1 METILANAKL
11 LSGGEEF
18 RGAVIFE
25 DGVIKAIDGG
35 GFIPIGAID
44 CEGDYISPG
53 LVELH
58 TDNLER
64 HLQPRPGVDWPFQAA
79 VIAHDRELAST
90 GITTVFDAVRVG
102 SIPSNKKAKYRKY
115 ARQTATQIN
124 DLARNGAMKIS
135 HFIHLRAELCTE
147 TMADELDEFSEQDMI
162 KMISIMD
169 HTPGQRQFRDVSKLV
184 EYLSD
189 KHNMNDKE
197 VEAHFEKLRGFQ
209 RTYGSKHRRYA
220 VEKAKSLGVLLASHD
235 DTTEQD
241 VDESALDGITLA
253 EFPTTEEAA
262 YASRQN
268 DIVIMMGAPNL
279 VRGGSHSGNVAA
291 SELHDKSLLDI
302 LSSDYV
308 PSSLLLG
315 AVILGLRK
323 NDLAAGLRTVT
334 QAPSEAAGFS
344 DRGLLEAGR
353 RADLVRFSLEDGSPR
368 LKSVWCEG
376 KQVA

>member
-1 METILANAKL
+1 M
-11 LSGGEEF
+11 
-18 RGAVIFE
+18 
-25 DGVIKAIDGG
+25 
-35 GFIPIGAID
+35 
-44 CEGDYISPG
+44 
-53 LVELH
+53 
-58 TDNLER
+58 
-64 HLQPRPGVDWPFQAA
+64 
-79 VIAHDRELAST
+79 
-90 GITTVFDAVRVG
+90 
-102 SIPSNKKAKYRKY
+102 
-115 ARQTATQIN
+115 
-124 DLARNGAMKIS
+124 
-135 HFIHLRAELCTE
+135 
-147 TMADELDEFSEQDMI
+147 
-162 KMISIMD
+162 
-169 HTPGQRQFRDVSKLV
+169 
-184 EYLSD
+184 
-189 KHNMNDKE
+189 
-197 VEAHFEKLRGFQ
+197 
-209 RTYGSKHRRYA
+209 

-279 VRGGSHSGNVAA
+279 VRGGSHSGNIAA